1 MNFDFFEG
9 TLTSAVAIVPIIVA
23 LVQVAKMVGLPNKFA
38 PLVAIGVGIFISF
51 LFGHESGDMSQTILS
66 GVIYGLSSS
75 GLYSGIKTTAHATTG
90 NTTNGALTT
99 PNVIKAETDENGNKV
114 MFVETDKENNH

>member
-1 MNFDFFEG
+1 MNLDFFEG

-23 LVQVAKMVGLPNKFA
+23 LVQVAKMVGMPHKFA
-38 PLVAIGVGIFISF
+38 PLVSLGVGVFISF

-66 GVIYGLSSS
+66 GVIFGLSAS
-75 GLYSGIKTTAHATTG
+75 GLFSGIKTTANASITP
-90 NTTNGALTT
+90 TNGVNPANLL
-99 PNVIKAETDENGNKV
+99 KAETDENGNKV

>member
-1 MNFDFFEG
+1 MNLDFFEG

-23 LVQVAKMVGLPNKFA
+23 LVQVAKMVGLPSKFA
-38 PLVAIGVGIFISF
+38 PLISLGIGVFISF

-75 GLYSGIKTTAHATTG
+75 GLYSGIKTTAHASPVIQPNNG
-90 NTTNGALTT
+90 TNNPLKT
-99 PNVIKAETDENGNKV
+99 EQDENGNKV